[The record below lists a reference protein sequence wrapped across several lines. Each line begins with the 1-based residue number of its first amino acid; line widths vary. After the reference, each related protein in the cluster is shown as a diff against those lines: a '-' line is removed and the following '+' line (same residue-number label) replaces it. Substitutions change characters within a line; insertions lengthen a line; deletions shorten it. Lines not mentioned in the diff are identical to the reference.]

1 MSNTDGAAEKKLWL
15 ETISAQIERELK
27 LKQSGKLT
35 GIALWGLLLH
45 FIYKSLTVWFPVLYT
60 YGTLFQFF
68 LFSSVFINLAVV
80 LFVAFTQVFNVSL
93 TDRETS
99 LFPRLGEVNMGL
111 IFCSLSLFSLSGLLL
126 NLLSTG
132 IFFLGNGPFV
142 AGSILSVFWFFVFIT
157 FFLLWVFSSID
168 NHSSLTRSIF
178 LPAKNLLD
186 RIKSGQKIRIILYA
200 ITGATFFILISK
212 FPTEMNS
219 NLTSNLEVALEF
231 VAMHFVSLVILCGF
245 GINSKL
251 SMLESLEQKIL
262 LDRIPTGQIKEEYEL
277 TLLGSSFYRW
287 ISEAKEQIATASV
300 DLSREIAMSLEKAE
314 KLAKGSKSGQVEVS
328 TQLNSIND
336 DLLKTRNGF
345 EETFTSMIAQIEFAI
360 KIGMFSKHESEI
372 FNELMDIIR
381 KKMAEKLLEAD
392 QGCNEFKRLHP
403 AISAGA

>member
-27 LKQSGKLT
+27 LKQSGKLA

-60 YGTLFQFF
+60 YGNLFQFF

-142 AGSILSVFWFFVFIT
+142 AGSILSIFWFFVFIT

-168 NHSSLTRSIF
+168 NHSSFTRSIF

-231 VAMHFVSLVILCGF
+231 VAMHIVSLVILCGL
-245 GINSKL
+245 GTTSKL

-262 LDRIPTGQIKEEYEL
+262 LNRIPTGQIKEEYEL

-300 DLSREIAMSLEKAE
+300 DLSWEIAMSLEKAE
-314 KLAKGSKSGQVEVS
+314 KLAKDAKGNQAEISA
-328 TQLNSIND
+328 QLNSIND
-336 DLLKTRNGF
+336 DLLKARNGF
-345 EETFTSMIAQIEFAI
+345 EETFACMIARIDFAA
-360 KIGMFSKHESEI
+360 KIGMFAKNENDK
-372 FNELMDIIR
+372 FNELMDFIR
-381 KKMAEKLLEAD
+381 KEMDEKLIEANRS
-392 QGCNEFKRLHP
+392 CNEFKRLYP
-403 AISAGA
+403 ASSAKA